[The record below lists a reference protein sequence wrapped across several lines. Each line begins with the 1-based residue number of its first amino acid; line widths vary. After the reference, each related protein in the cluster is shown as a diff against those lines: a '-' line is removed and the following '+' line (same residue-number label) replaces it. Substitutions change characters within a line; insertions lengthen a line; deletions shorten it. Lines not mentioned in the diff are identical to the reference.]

1 MKGKGR
7 YSLGKGSRDGYLSS
21 KVPGPGTYESND
33 VAHFKGKVTFAK
45 DQRLK
50 NEKNANPGPG

>member
-1 MKGKGR
+1 M
-7 YSLGKGSRDGYLSS
+7 GKGSRDGYLSS